1 MVVADASGGEEGAR
15 ISPKGCQGEEEAEEQ
30 LCRICR
36 LPAEA
41 ERPLRSPCACRGSI
55 RFVHD
60 ECQLRWIAAR
70 GKPLCE
76 VCNRGITTR
85 LLYAADAP
93 ARLPVSEFMV
103 GASDKLTG
111 LLLLLVFAVCVA
123 PEFSVYLAAVWAW
136 RLALARSFAQARS
149 LLSLRLSTASALA
162 IFALCVA
169 FARRFAPFAVAPF
182 ARWVARLETR
192 RQGFRGFDGLQV
204 LALLAVEAFLMVVIF
219 DMALACILVFLPF
232 SLGRIIHW
240 CISCSNFSDVG
251 EVNSYTSTGSALL
264 IGYGLIISVGVTFP
278 GLNTLWQY
286 FTGERLMI
294 ANFIRRLH
302 ARFLRE
308 TAFFTTLASILL
320 SAFIMYPL
328 FFGWLLDIFTS
339 KMFGA
344 TMSQRLELL
353 FAPSFAS
360 ASLHCFI
367 GHIFLNL
374 RLWLSVTLHKILR
387 LGVACP
393 CCHIHRNHI
402 QEPFHKFYFKRALL
416 YDVIFMAVVI
426 FVPVQIAGQLAPELF
441 PLDINCAA
449 EGLSLWQAP
458 RSYADPISRVFIVW
472 FLMKGTSTVTY
483 LESLVKMIT
492 RYSYATNVV
501 LAWSTVA
508 IYSSAVLI
516 FPISLGRP
524 LLLAITRLPVASG
537 LESNDLLALVVG
549 IGIILTIIAA
559 ARDSIAYM
567 NGGRPRHLALK
578 YSMIVFLWSIVI
590 PFLNGLLVDLFL
602 ISPFVGPAD
611 GVSLTYIWALGFLFM
626 RIWLKLVQQ
635 IRARPVLAYIID
647 ERWVPTIV
655 RWKADCL
662 SWEISMFWF
671 LQEVFMPIATRLLAA
686 LGVPYV
692 LAKGVFPRFGYSVA
706 VNSAVYRFAWL
717 GSVGSCELCYLFK
730 LLCVKLHDSIRDERY
745 VIGKRLEDVPDDS

>member
-1 MVVADASGGEEGAR
+1 MVVADATGGEEGAR
-15 ISPKGCQGEEEAEEQ
+15 ISPKGGQGEEDAEEQ

-55 RFVHD
+55 SLMLTLTYALGHVEPF
-60 ECQLRWIAAR
+60 Q
-70 GKPLCE
+70 

-93 ARLPVSEFMV
+93 ARLPVSEFIM

-111 LLLLLVFAVCVA
+111 LLLLLVFVVCVV
-123 PEFSVYLAAVWAW
+123 PEFSIHLAALWAW
-136 RLALARSFAQARS
+136 HLALARSFAQARC

-162 IFALCVA
+162 LFALSVA

-240 CISCSNFSDVG
+240 CISCSIFSNVG

-286 FTGERLMI
+286 FRGERLMI
-294 ANFIRRLH
+294 AIFIRRLH

-308 TAFFTTLASILL
+308 TADFTTLASILL

-387 LGVACP
+387 LGACP

-458 RSYADPISRVFIVW
+458 RNYANSISRVFIVW
-472 FLMKGTSTVTY
+472 FLLKGTSTVTY
-483 LESLVKMIT
+483 LESLVKK
-492 RYSYATNVV
+492 
-501 LAWSTVA
+501 
-508 IYSSAVLI
+508 
-516 FPISLGRP
+516 F
-524 LLLAITRLPVASG
+524 
-537 LESNDLLALVVG
+537 
-549 IGIILTIIAA
+549 
-559 ARDSIAYM
+559 
-567 NGGRPRHLALK
+567 
-578 YSMIVFLWSIVI
+578 IVI

-611 GVSLTYIWALGFLFM
+611 DVSLSYTWALGFLFM
-626 RIWLKLVQQ
+626 RIWLKLVQP

-671 LQEVFMPIATRLLAA
+671 LQEIFMPIATRLLAA

-692 LAKGVFPRFGYSVA
+692 LAKGVFPRFGYSAA

-717 GSVGSCELCYLFK
+717 GSLGSCELCYLFK
-730 LLCVKLHDSIRDERY
+730 VLCVKLHDSIRDERY

>member
-1 MVVADASGGEEGAR
+1 MVVADATGGEDGAR
-15 ISPKGCQGEEEAEEQ
+15 ISPKGGQGEEEAEEQ

-111 LLLLLVFAVCVA
+111 LLLLLVFAVCVV
-123 PEFSVYLAAVWAW
+123 PEFSVHLAALWAW
-136 RLALARSFAQARS
+136 RLALARSFAQACC

-162 IFALCVA
+162 LFALCIA
-169 FARRFAPFAVAPF
+169 FACRFAPFAVAPF
-182 ARWVARLETR
+182 AQWVARLETR

-219 DMALACILVFLPF
+219 DMALACILIFIPF

-240 CISCSNFSDVG
+240 CISCSSFSSVG

-286 FTGERLMI
+286 FRGERLMI
-294 ANFIRRLH
+294 AIFIRRLH

-308 TAFFTTLASILL
+308 TAGFTTLASILL

-360 ASLHCFI
+360 ASHHCFI

-426 FVPVQIAGQLAPELF
+426 FAPVQIAGQLAPELF
-441 PLDINCAA
+441 PLDITCAA

-458 RSYADPISRVFIVW
+458 RNYANSISRVFIVW
-472 FLMKGTSTVTY
+472 FLIKGTSTVTY
-483 LESLVKMIT
+483 LESLVKK
-492 RYSYATNVV
+492 
-501 LAWSTVA
+501 
-508 IYSSAVLI
+508 
-516 FPISLGRP
+516 
-524 LLLAITRLPVASG
+524 
-537 LESNDLLALVVG
+537 
-549 IGIILTIIAA
+549 
-559 ARDSIAYM
+559 SIA
-567 NGGRPRHLALK
+567 
-578 YSMIVFLWSIVI
+578 I

-602 ISPFVGPAD
+602 ISPIVGPAD
-611 GVSLTYIWALGFLFM
+611 DVSLSYIWALGFLFM

-635 IRARPVLAYIID
+635 IRARPVLAYSID
-647 ERWVPTIV
+647 ERWVPMIV

-662 SWEISMFWF
+662 SWEISMCWF
-671 LQEVFMPIATRLLAA
+671 LQEIFMPIATRLLAA

-692 LAKGVFPRFGYSVA
+692 LAKVVFPRFGYSAA

-717 GSVGSCELCYLFK
+717 GSLGSCELCYLFK
-730 LLCVKLHDSIRDERY
+730 VLCVKLHDSIRDERY
-745 VIGKRLEDVPDDS
+745 VIGKRLEDVPDDR

>member
-1 MVVADASGGEEGAR
+1 MVVADATGGEEGAR
-15 ISPKGCQGEEEAEEQ
+15 ISPKGGQGEEEAEEQ

-93 ARLPVSEFMV
+93 TRLPVSEFMV

-111 LLLLLVFAVCVA
+111 LLLLLVFAVCVV
-123 PEFSVYLAAVWAW
+123 PEFSVHLAALWAW
-136 RLALARSFAQARS
+136 RLALARSFAQACC

-162 IFALCVA
+162 LFALCIA
-169 FARRFAPFAVAPF
+169 FACRFAPFAVAPF
-182 ARWVARLETR
+182 APWVARLETR

-219 DMALACILVFLPF
+219 DMALACILVFIPF

-240 CISCSNFSDVG
+240 CISCSSFSSVG

-286 FTGERLMI
+286 FRGERFMI
-294 ANFIRRLH
+294 AIFIRRLH

-308 TAFFTTLASILL
+308 TAGFTTLASILL

-328 FFGWLLDIFTS
+328 FFGWLLDVFTS

-426 FVPVQIAGQLAPELF
+426 FAPVQIAGQLAPELF
-441 PLDINCAA
+441 PLDITCAA

-458 RSYADPISRVFIVW
+458 RNYANSISRVFIVW
-472 FLMKGTSTVTY
+472 FLIKGTSTVTY
-483 LESLVKMIT
+483 LESLVKKVT
-492 RYSYATNVV
+492 RYSYGTNVV

-516 FPISLGRP
+516 FPISIGRP
-524 LLLAITRLPVASG
+524 LLLAITQLPVASG
-537 LESNDLLALVVG
+537 FESNDLLALVVG

-559 ARDSIAYM
+559 TRDSIACM
-567 NGGRPRHLALK
+567 TCGRPRHLALK
-578 YSMIVFLWSIVI
+578 YSTIVFLWSIAI

-602 ISPFVGPAD
+602 ISPIVGPAD
-611 GVSLTYIWALGFLFM
+611 DVSLSYIWALGFLFM

-662 SWEISMFWF
+662 SWEISMCWF
-671 LQEVFMPIATRLLAA
+671 LQEIFMPIATRLLAA

-692 LAKGVFPRFGYSVA
+692 LAKVVFPRFGYSAA

-717 GSVGSCELCYLFK
+717 GSLGSCELCYLFK
-730 LLCVKLHDSIRDERY
+730 VLCVKLHDSIRDERY
-745 VIGKRLEDVPDDS
+745 VIGKRLEDVPDDR

>member
-483 LESLVKMIT
+483 LESLVKM
-492 RYSYATNVV
+492 
-501 LAWSTVA
+501 
-508 IYSSAVLI
+508 
-516 FPISLGRP
+516 
-524 LLLAITRLPVASG
+524 
-537 LESNDLLALVVG
+537 
-549 IGIILTIIAA
+549 
-559 ARDSIAYM
+559 
-567 NGGRPRHLALK
+567 
-578 YSMIVFLWSIVI
+578 SIVI

>member
-15 ISPKGCQGEEEAEEQ
+15 ISPKGCQGKEEAEAEEQ

-123 PEFSVYLAAVWAW
+123 PEFSVHLAAVWAW
-136 RLALARSFAQARS
+136 RLALARSFAQARC

-308 TAFFTTLASILL
+308 TAGFTTLASILL

-328 FFGWLLDIFTS
+328 FFGWLLDIFSS

-483 LESLVKMIT
+483 LESLVKM
-492 RYSYATNVV
+492 
-501 LAWSTVA
+501 
-508 IYSSAVLI
+508 
-516 FPISLGRP
+516 
-524 LLLAITRLPVASG
+524 
-537 LESNDLLALVVG
+537 
-549 IGIILTIIAA
+549 
-559 ARDSIAYM
+559 
-567 NGGRPRHLALK
+567 
-578 YSMIVFLWSIVI
+578 SIVI

-611 GVSLTYIWALGFLFM
+611 GASLTYIWALGFLFM

-745 VIGKRLEDVPDDS
+745 VIGKRLEDVPDHS